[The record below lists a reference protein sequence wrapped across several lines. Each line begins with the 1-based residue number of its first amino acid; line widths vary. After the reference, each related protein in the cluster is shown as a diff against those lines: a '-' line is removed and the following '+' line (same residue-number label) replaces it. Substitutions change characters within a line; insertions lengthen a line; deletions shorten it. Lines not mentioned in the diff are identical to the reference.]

1 MPRKLPL
8 WALGLANAP
17 LGFYYGFINTSMP
30 LLLVAQGIPL
40 DRVATISAIAF
51 SPTFWI
57 FILAPALD
65 VRLSRR
71 THAVLWTAIAAA
83 CLFASVLLLHH
94 TVLFTVALTLG
105 CAATGLFSGSLGG
118 WLPQLVPDD
127 RRGHLSTWY
136 NIANLGVAAVYGVS
150 AIYLVQRLPGLL
162 SASILA
168 LLIVAPTL
176 LLFALPAPEPPTRKA
191 SAVFRAL
198 FHDLGVIF
206 RQREVLLALLA
217 FITPASCF
225 ALTNLFAGLGP
236 DFHTPERWVT
246 LLCGAGVAV
255 ACSLGCLVGGPLA
268 DRFSRIHIYIVTG
281 LAGAAVAG
289 ASIVSPRSTMTFAAA
304 TLAYNFLQGIN
315 YTAYSALCFQ
325 LVGTDNPLAATQF
338 SVLFCAINLPISY
351 MTWIDGR
358 GYAAFGIRG
367 LFGSDALFSV
377 LAGVIL
383 LACVSHTIYRSRGR
397 TAQSASSSAASDE
410 HLP

>member
-40 DRVATISAIAF
+40 GRVATISAIAF

-57 FILAPALD
+57 FLLAPALD

-71 THAVLWTAIAAA
+71 AHAVLWTVIAAA
-83 CLFASVLLLHH
+83 CLFVSILLLHH

-105 CAATGLFSGSLGG
+105 CAATGLFGGSLGG

-136 NIANLGVAAVYGVS
+136 NIANLGVAALYGVS
-150 AIYLVQRLPGLL
+150 AIYLVQRLPRVL
-162 SASILA
+162 SATMLA

-176 LLFALPAPEPPTRKA
+176 LLFALPTPESPARKT
-191 SAVFRAL
+191 SAVFGAL
-198 FHDLGVIF
+198 LHDLRIIF
-206 RQREVLLALLA
+206 RQREVLLALMA

-268 DRFSRIHIYIVTG
+268 DRFSRIHLYILTG
-281 LAGAAVAG
+281 LAGAAVAS
-289 ASIVSPRSTMTFAAA
+289 ATILAPRSTMTFAAA

-325 LVGTDNPLAATQF
+325 LVGSNNPLAATQF

-351 MTWIDGR
+351 MTWVDGR
-358 GYAAFGIRG
+358 GYASFGLHG
-367 LFGSDALFSV
+367 LFGVDALFSM
-377 LAGVIL
+377 LAGLTL
-383 LACVSHTIYRSRGR
+383 LAFVTHNLRRRRKRS
-397 TAQSASSSAASDE
+397 AHAAS
-410 HLP
+410 L

>member
-8 WALGLANAP
+8 WAIGLANAP

-40 DRVATISAIAF
+40 GRVATISAIAF

-57 FILAPALD
+57 FLLAPALD

-71 THAVLWTAIAAA
+71 AHAFLWTVVAAA
-83 CLFASVLLLHH
+83 CLFASILLLHH
-94 TVLFTVALTLG
+94 TLWFTVALTLG
-105 CAATGLFSGSLGG
+105 CAATGLFSASLGG

-150 AIYLVQRLPGLL
+150 AIYLVQRLPRVL
-162 SASILA
+162 SATLLA

-176 LLFALPAPEPPTRKA
+176 LLFALPAPQPPTRSA
-191 SAVFRAL
+191 SIVFRGL
-198 FHDLGVIF
+198 FRDLGIIF
-206 RQREVLLALLA
+206 RQREVLLALVA

-236 DFHTPERWVT
+236 DFGTPERWVT

-255 ACSLGCLVGGPLA
+255 ACSLGCLIGGPLA
-268 DRFSRIHIYIVTG
+268 DRFSRIHIYILTG

-289 ASIVSPRSTMTFAAA
+289 ATILAPRSAVTFAAA
-304 TLAYNFLQGIN
+304 TLAYNFMQGIN

-325 LVGTDNPLAATQF
+325 LVGSNNPLAATQF

-351 MTWIDGR
+351 MTWMDGR
-358 GYAAFGIRG
+358 GYAAVGLRG
-367 LFGSDALFSV
+367 LFGTDAIFSV
-377 LAGVIL
+377 LAGVVL
-383 LACVSHTIYRSRGR
+383 LAFVAHTTHRGTER
-397 TAQSASSSAASDE
+397 RVQPTS
-410 HLP
+410 P